1 MLSVALRRKK
11 TKTWRLCR
19 RVCPKVQFDRKCAVV
34 LVYAA
39 LTAVTIYSNAL
50 LRPRPRCGGERGMD
64 GKGNARGE
72 RKGEEKEVK
81 GKRMGGKEKGTKP
94 REEEEKG
101 KEKRGRGREREEFC
115 AVVIFLRKTPVMWV
129 CISLQV
135 AGSAVSA

>member
-1 MLSVALRRKK
+1 MEGK
-11 TKTWRLCR
+11 
-19 RVCPKVQFDRKCAVV
+19 
-34 LVYAA
+34 
-39 LTAVTIYSNAL
+39 
-50 LRPRPRCGGERGMD
+50 ER
-64 GKGNARGE
+64 ARGE

-115 AVVIFLRKTPVMWV
+115 AVVIFLRKPPVMWV